1 MEWVLEI
8 VLVLMLAATLFHALR
23 LERALGV
30 LKRDRTQLEE
40 LVAEFNTSTR
50 AAEASITRLHE
61 AADGAGRQIGRHV
74 ETAGRLKDDLVFLAD
89 RGDRLA
95 DRLDQ
100 LVRTGRMLEPAAY
113 AGTEQRTE
121 PQRTEPQWREATW
134 QPPAAPEPYRPHHAA
149 AATFAVMERA
159 GVTERAGEDAAPR
172 VRSQAERDLMKAL
185 RLAR

>member
-1 MEWVLEI
+1 MEWVLEV

-40 LVAEFNTSTR
+40 LVAEFNTSTH

-61 AADGAGRQIGRHV
+61 AAEGAGRQIGRHV

-100 LVRTGRMLEPAAY
+100 LVRTGRMLEPAQHVS
-113 AGTEQRTE
+113 AGEQRAE
-121 PQRTEPQWREATW
+121 PQRREATW
-134 QPPAAPEPYRPHHAA
+134 HAPAAPEPYRPGHAA
-149 AATFAVMERA
+149 TGTSAVLERVGVMER
-159 GVTERAGEDAAPR
+159 GGEDAAPR

>member
-50 AAEASITRLHE
+50 AAETSIARLHE
-61 AADGAGRQIGRHV
+61 AAEGAGRQIGRHV

-89 RGDRLA
+89 RGERLA

-100 LVRTGRMLEPAAY
+100 LVRAGRMLEPHTAVESQQP
-113 AGTEQRTE
+113 GPQRPE
-121 PQRTEPQWREATW
+121 PQRRDAAW
-134 QPPAAPEPYRPHHAA
+134 QAPTAAAPEPYRPYRPAA
-149 AATFAVMERA
+149 VASAVLEPA
-159 GVTERAGEDAAPR
+159 GGDAAPR

>member
-50 AAEASITRLHE
+50 AAEASIARLHE
-61 AADGAGRQIGRHV
+61 AAEGAGRQIGRHV
-74 ETAGRLKDDLVFLAD
+74 DTAGRLKADLEFLTD
-89 RGDRLA
+89 RGERLA
-95 DRLDQ
+95 DQLDQ
-100 LVRTGRMLEPAAY
+100 LVRSGRMLEPASQA
-113 AGTEQRTE
+113 AAAE
-121 PQRTEPQWREATW
+121 PHRRDAAWLAPV
-134 QPPAAPEPYRPHHAA
+134 APEPYRSHHAMVGA
-149 AATFAVMERA
+149 SSVLERA
-159 GVTERAGEDAAPR
+159 GVQELVGEETGPR